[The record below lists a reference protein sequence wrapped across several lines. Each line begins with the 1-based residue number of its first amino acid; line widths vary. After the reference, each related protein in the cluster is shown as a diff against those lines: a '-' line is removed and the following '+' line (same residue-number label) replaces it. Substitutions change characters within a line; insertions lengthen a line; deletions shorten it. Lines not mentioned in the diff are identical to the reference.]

1 MIAFWFA
8 LGFLARKPAEAV
20 PLIVVPGV
28 WRAPVIAAVW
38 PVTVKVGE
46 WRTPVLPGR
55 WSRRVVAGLW
65 RDAG

>member
-28 WRAPVIAAVW
+28 WRAPVTTGVW
-38 PVTVKVGE
+38 TVTVRAGE
-46 WRTPVLPGR
+46 WRAPVLPGR
-55 WSRRVVAGLW
+55 WARPVVPGLW
-65 RDAG
+65 KEAA